1 MITVIISM
9 VMIMMMMD
17 SDMVCVDNVFI
28 RKSTP
33 QTNSIFNAIKR
44 AVPDSKINI
53 KDTSSGNRAIFKF
66 EISKANSKEKVV
78 FETYKSR
85 PFLFRIKS
93 NNPEDDKASLMSELV
108 NINESDVYCKTKI
121 NEIIDALNNVAIVKE
136 FYNKFNNVTTDYF
149 TRKNED
155 CILFSDTSDSLNTVG
170 KINYLPIPENSSL
183 SIGVTYYCH
192 TAVTD
197 NDQICNVYQLNI
209 DNVIIIIDTKNLE
222 MEIIKDRKNTF
233 QMEYLQ
239 EDMSKEVFTI
249 AMVDDLFH
257 SILSKKVNKMLSIEP
272 FDQEVYSNEQLR
284 DNLKLI
290 EMVTI

>member
-1 MITVIISM
+1 MN
-9 VMIMMMMD
+9 
-17 SDMVCVDNVFI
+17 SDMVCVDNIFI
-28 RKSTP
+28 ARSTS
-33 QTNSIFNAIKR
+33 QTNSIFNAIRR
-44 AVPDSKINI
+44 AIPDSKITI
-53 KDTSSGNRAIFKF
+53 KDTSSGNRAIFRF
-66 EISKANSKEKVV
+66 EVSKANSIEKVV

-108 NINESDVYCKTKI
+108 NINECDVYCKNKI

-149 TRKNED
+149 TRKNDD
-155 CILFSDTSDSLNTVG
+155 CILFCDTSDSLNTVG

-183 SIGVTYYCH
+183 SVGVTYYCH

-209 DNVIIIIDTKNLE
+209 DNAIIIIDTKNLE
-222 MEIIKDRKNTF
+222 MKIIKDRKNAF
-233 QMEYLQ
+233 QMEYLK
-239 EDMSKEVFTI
+239 EDISTEVFTI
-249 AMVDDLFH
+249 EMVDDLFH

-272 FDQEVYSNEQLR
+272 FDKEVYSNEQLR